1 MKIVLFSKNSSLF
14 FVTDI
19 YFLYICSSKKIIMF
33 KFTLGR
39 QTVVQSACKLS
50 NEQKKHIAEAKKAN
64 HPPKN
69 FSVSSAKDVPKAFK
83 IKDVPKKKASFKRR
97 NKLNFSMATRSK
109 ISKSLDAIYLFR
121 KELNEQYSKK
131 NHAKIYGYFYEFY
144 LPKECL
150 HSSHSLNR
158 DLFSPFIEN
167 LCTNY
172 SLKIY
177 TWAVKHDNNGNPYYL
192 LYTPDQI
199 DAHLVRTCWFSM
211 LQKYFFYDSSLQNNL
226 NALAHYIKNTVVTSK
241 NCYYKKVKYHFLK
254 RNIMPFSACKR
265 FILREVRIYRSFG
278 RTQKLADILPL
289 SVTLDGDAA
298 EKFMQQL
305 EKYSTAFFNESYYVI
320 YHLSSETYWYQ
331 HVYTQK
337 IQKML
342 YRSLMPLYQLE
353 LTG

>member
-33 KFTLGR
+33 KFNLGR
-39 QTVVQSACKLS
+39 QTVVQTHCSLS
-50 NEQKKHIAEAKKAN
+50 NEQKKAIEESKKTN

-83 IKDVPKKKASFKRR
+83 AKDVPKRKAPFKRR
-97 NKLNFSMATRSK
+97 NKLNFSQATRSK
-109 ISKSLDAIYLFR
+109 ISNSLDAIFLFR
-121 KELNEQYSKK
+121 KELNERYSKK
-131 NHAKIYGYFYEFY
+131 NHSKIYGYFYEFY

-150 HSSHSLNR
+150 HSSYSLNR
-158 DLFSPFIEN
+158 DLFSKFLEN
-167 LCTNY
+167 LSLNY

-177 TWAVKHDNNGNPYYL
+177 TWVVKHDNQGNPYYL
-192 LYTPDQI
+192 LYTPDEM
-199 DAHLVRTCWFSM
+199 DVHLVRSCWFGM
-211 LQKYFFYDSSLQNNL
+211 IQKYFFYDSSLQNNP
-226 NALAHYIKNTVVTSK
+226 NVLAHYIKNTVVTSK

-265 FILREVRIYRSFG
+265 FITREVRIYRSFG

-289 SVTLDGDAA
+289 SITLDGEAA
-298 EKFMQQL
+298 EKFIGQL
-305 EKYSTAFFNESYYVI
+305 NKYSTAYFNETYYVI
-320 YHLSSETYWYQ
+320 YHLSSESYWYQ
-331 HVYTQK
+331 HIYTAK
-337 IQKML
+337 LQKML
-342 YRSLMPLYQLE
+342 YRSLMPLYELE

>member
-1 MKIVLFSKNSSLF
+1 
-14 FVTDI
+14 
-19 YFLYICSSKKIIMF
+19 MF
-33 KFTLGR
+33 KFSLGR
-39 QTVVQSACKLS
+39 QTVVQSACKIS
-50 NEQKKHIAEAKKAN
+50 NEQKKYIEEAKKAN
-64 HPPKN
+64 HPAKS
-69 FSVSSAKDVPKAFK
+69 FSVSSAKDVPEVFK
-83 IKDVPKKKASFKRR
+83 IKDVPKKKSPFKRR
-97 NKLNFSMATRSK
+97 NKLNFSQATVSK

-131 NHAKIYGYFYEFY
+131 NHAKIFGYLYEFY
-144 LPKECL
+144 LPKDCL

-158 DLFSPFIEN
+158 ELFSPFIEN

-177 TWAVKHDNNGNPYYL
+177 TWVVKHDNDGNPYYL
-192 LYTPDQI
+192 LYTCDQM
-199 DAHLVRTCWFSM
+199 DTHLVRSCWFSM
-211 LQKYFFYDSSLQNNL
+211 LQKYFFYDSSIQNNA
-226 NALAHYIKNTVVTSK
+226 NVLAHYIKNTVVSSK
-241 NCYYKKVKYHFLK
+241 NCYYKKVKHHFLK

-265 FILREVRIYRSFG
+265 FISREVRIYRSFG

-298 EKFMQQL
+298 EKFIQQL
-305 EKYSTAFFNESYYVI
+305 EKYSGVCFNESYYII
-320 YHLSSETYWYQ
+320 YHLRTDSYWYQ

-342 YRSLMPLYQLE
+342 YHSLMPIYQLE